1 MSPTDLQ
8 KYIGRKIT
16 FRMIGGQ
23 FTYRG
28 EVLPTGKVAIKS
40 KGQLFQVGPNMISEV
55 VE

>member
-1 MSPTDLQ
+1 MTPTEMER
-8 KYIGRKIT
+8 YVGRKIT